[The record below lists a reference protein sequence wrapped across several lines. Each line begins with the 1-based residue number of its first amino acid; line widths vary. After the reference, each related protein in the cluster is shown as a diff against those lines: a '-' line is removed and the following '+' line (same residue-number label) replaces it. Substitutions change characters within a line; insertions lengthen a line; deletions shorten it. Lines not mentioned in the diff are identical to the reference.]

1 MKTELFCA
9 QAKHLPIQIER
20 DLFQETQKT
29 LEMEVM
35 FPDFVCIN
43 NTGAYPEI
51 HVAQYPLEM
60 GRKKGTETKSV
71 PVQLDSQGRVKY
83 EAVLGGGDKRIV
95 QARHEDLVARKVNE
109 DDIRRPD
116 PEKEAETTLQT
127 KQALEKVLQ
136 GKVNSAQ
143 ATNVNTGSGDATYI
157 RYTPSQKSA
166 EGPESRVIRLTE
178 APSDPLE
185 PPKFKQKKAPRGP
198 PSPPV
203 PVMHSPPRK
212 VTVKDQQ
219 DWKIP
224 PCISNW
230 KNRKG
235 YTIPLDKRLAADGR
249 GLQETIINDSFAKF
263 SESLYIA
270 ERVAREEV
278 AKRAD
283 VENRIK
289 LKEKEKKEE
298 MLRKLAQ
305 EARMERATS
314 QVTSAEDDQLE
325 DSRRERDQIREE
337 RRKERERDLRMQ
349 RNKSAASR
357 NEERDVSERIALGM
371 NVPTANTET
380 QYDQR
385 LFNQS
390 QGMDSGFGD
399 EDSYNVY
406 SKPLF
411 HASSANAL
419 YRPKKGDSDA
429 YGGEED
435 YNKLLDTNKFKPDKE
450 FSGAGENT
458 ASKGSSRDK
467 PVEFEKVEKEED
479 VFGLD
484 EFLTAA
490 KSGSKALDKIGKS
503 GKFFFVIYSN
513 GLRKS
518 SC

>member
-1 MKTELFCA
+1 MSFNL
-9 QAKHLPIQIER
+9 
-20 DLFQETQKT
+20 
-29 LEMEVM
+29 
-35 FPDFVCIN
+35 N
-43 NTGAYPEI
+43 NWSGAYPEI

-83 EAVLGGGDKRIV
+83 ESVLGGGDKRLV
-95 QARHEDLVARKVNE
+95 QARHDQLIASKV
-109 DDIRRPD
+109 DDDEIRRPD
-116 PEKEAETTLQT
+116 PETEAETTLAT

-136 GKVNSAQ
+136 GKLNAAQ
-143 ATNVNTGSGDATYI
+143 ATNVDKTSGDAQYI
-157 RYTPSQKSA
+157 RYTPSQKTLGA
-166 EGPESRVIRLTE
+166 PESRIIRLTE
-178 APSDPLE
+178 APVDPLE

-249 GLQETIINDSFAKF
+249 GLQETIINDNFAKF

-278 AKRAD
+278 AKRSD
-283 VENRIK
+283 VEQRIK

-305 EARMERATS
+305 EARMERAAS
-314 QVTSAEDDQLE
+314 QVTSAEDEQGE
-325 DSRRERDQIREE
+325 DDRRERDQIREE
-337 RRKERERDLRMQ
+337 RRRERERDLRMQ

-371 NVPTANTET
+371 NVPQSSTET

-419 YRPKKGDSDA
+419 YRPKKGDTDN

-435 YNKLLDTNKFKPDKE
+435 YNKLMDTSKFKPDKE
-450 FSGAGENT
+450 FSGAGEN
-458 ASKGSSRDK
+458 ASKGSTSRDK
-467 PVEFEKVEKEED
+467 PVEFEKVQNNNED
-479 VFGLD
+479 LFGLD

-490 KSGSKALDKIGKS
+490 KTGSKALDKIGKS
-503 GKFFFVIYSN
+503 GNMHASAGNASKVEELSGSGPKRNRLDFEPSS
-513 GLRKS
+513 KS
-518 SC
+518 RDDNSRSHKKR